1 MKKIALAAAVAA
13 SLFTGAASAYSI
25 NYEATGLVVP
35 NVIHNASDSFVT
47 AVGLVAR
54 DAGIVNWVFFDENS
68 NHVAD
73 GSFPVT
79 ANDQHNFIWNTTTS
93 GLGLE
98 NKRGYLV
105 FTLDNNGV
113 LTQGETILRMSG
125 NAFQVDM
132 GKDVAF
138 VPTIPLLT
146 NFQLRTDAALPAPA
160 TVDNNSSDYVIPAA
174 GLNLATMSGASIRS
188 ARMTGVDAFNVGTG
202 FTTVDLPTSGDRLD
216 VRYFI
221 DNKAAGDDTIVAFW
235 TADEMATPTTW
246 TANMYNT
253 SQQRQSVN
261 FTLTKAN
268 MNAIDVET
276 IPGRPATFLDGF
288 IEVTLPTA
296 AAPGLRQIDPATGL
310 PTGNACGF
318 HSLAYDFGV
327 TGVADYAC
335 AGGVMAYSVISSP
348 TFGAVQTMMAAHD

>member
-1 MKKIALAAAVAA
+1 MKKIVLAAAVAA
-13 SLFTGAASAYSI
+13 SMFAGVANAYSI
-25 NYEATGLVVP
+25 NYEAPGLVVP
-35 NVIHNASDSFVT
+35 NVIHNAGDSFVT

-54 DAGIVNWVFFDENS
+54 NAGQVNWVFFDENS
-68 NHVAD
+68 QHVAD

-79 ANDQHNFIWNTTTS
+79 SNDQHNFIWDTATS

-98 NKRGYLV
+98 NVRGYLV
-105 FTLDNNGV
+105 FTLDNNGI
-113 LTQGETILRMSG
+113 LTDAEPMLRMSG

-138 VPTIPLLT
+138 IPTIPLLG
-146 NFQLRTDAALPAPA
+146 NFELDSANINAVT
-160 TVDNNSSDYVIPAA
+160 SDYVIPAG
-174 GLNLATMSGASIRS
+174 GLNLSTMSGASIRS
-188 ARMTGVDAFNVGTG
+188 ARMTGVDAYAT
-202 FTTVDLPTSGDRLD
+202 LAATSGDRLD

-221 DNKAAGDDTIVAFW
+221 DNKVAGDDTAVAFW
-235 TADEMATPTTW
+235 TADEMAVPTTW

-268 MNAIDVET
+268 MNAIDVES

-288 IEVTLPTA
+288 IEVTLPNA
-296 AAPGLRQIDPATGL
+296 AAPGLRAVDA
-310 PTGNACGF
+310 A
-318 HSLAYDFGV
+318 GV
-327 TGVADYAC
+327 TTGPCLINFNQYNGLGAPVSTC

-348 TFGAVQTMMAAHD
+348 TFGAVQTMMAAHN